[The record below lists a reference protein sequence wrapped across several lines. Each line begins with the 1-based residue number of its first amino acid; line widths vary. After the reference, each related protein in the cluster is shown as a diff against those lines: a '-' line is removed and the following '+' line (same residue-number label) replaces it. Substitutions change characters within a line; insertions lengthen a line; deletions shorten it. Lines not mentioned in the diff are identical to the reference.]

1 MENTDTNKQKID
13 FLAIGDIVTD
23 AFIRLKDAEAY
34 CDLDHDSCKLCVR
47 FGDKVPFESV
57 TICHAVGNSP
67 NAAVSASRI
76 GLNTSLL
83 AVVGNDDEGKVCLET
98 LKNNNIDTTYIN
110 TDPILPTNYHYVLWY
125 GTDRTIL
132 IKHAEY
138 ARTMP
143 ENLPEIGWIYLSSL
157 GQNTE
162 EFHHEIAQYV
172 KNHPETKLAFQP
184 GTFQMSL
191 GTDKLA
197 DLYKNTE
204 IFFCNKQEAEKILKL
219 SQGIQ
224 ESEPKILIQKLHDLG
239 PKYVVMTDGV
249 NGLYGS
255 DGVNV
260 YQLPAYPD
268 VAPPLERTGAG
279 DATSS
284 TITSMLAIG
293 KSFEEALLYGP
304 INGMNVVQHIGAQEG
319 LLPLSKIEEY
329 LKNAPE
335 NYKLT
340 KI

>member
-1 MENTDTNKQKID
+1 MEKID

-23 AFIRLKDAEAY
+23 AFIKLQDAEAY
-34 CDLDHDSCKLCVR
+34 CDLDHENCKLCVR

-67 NAAVSASRI
+67 NAAVASARM
-76 GLNTSLL
+76 GLKTSLL
-83 AVVGNDDEGKVCLET
+83 AVVGNDDEGKICLDT
-98 LKNNNIDTTYIN
+98 LNKNGVDTTYVN
-110 TDPILPTNYHYVLWY
+110 TDPALPTNYHYVLWY

-138 ARTMP
+138 VRTMP
-143 ENLPEIGWIYLSSL
+143 ASLPPVGWIYLSSL

-162 EFHHEIAQYV
+162 SFHHEIAQYIQ
-172 KNHPETKLAFQP
+172 NHPETKLAFQP

-191 GTDKLA
+191 GIEKLK
-197 DLYKNTE
+197 DLYENTE

-219 SQGIQ
+219 SDT
-224 ESEPKILIQKLHDLG
+224 EPKVLVAKLHDLG
-239 PKYVVMTDGV
+239 PKKVVMTDGV
-249 NGLYGS
+249 NGLYAS
-255 DGVNV
+255 DSVNV
-260 YQLPAYPD
+260 YHLSVYPD
-268 VAPPLERTGAG
+268 IAPPVERTGAG

-284 TITSMLAIG
+284 TITAMLATG

-304 INGMNVVQHIGAQEG
+304 INSMNVVQHIGAQEG

-329 LKNAPE
+329 LKNTPE
-335 NYKLT
+335 NYKLS

>member
-1 MENTDTNKQKID
+1 MENTDENKQKID

-23 AFIRLKDAEAY
+23 AFIKLQDAEAY
-34 CDLDHDSCKLCVR
+34 CDLDKDNCKLCMR

-57 TICHAVGNSP
+57 TVCHAVGNSP
-67 NAAVSASRI
+67 NAAVSAARI
-76 GLNTSLL
+76 GLKTSLL
-83 AVVGNDDEGKVCLET
+83 AVVGNDEEGQVCLKT
-98 LKNNNIDTTYIN
+98 LKNNNVDTTYVA
-110 TDPILPTNYHYVLWY
+110 TDPSLPTNYHYVLWF

-138 ARTMP
+138 VRSIP
-143 ENLPEIGWIYLSSL
+143 KNLPPIAWVYLSSL
-157 GQNTE
+157 GKNTE
-162 EFHHEIAQYV
+162 AFHNEIAQYIESR
-172 KNHPETKLAFQP
+172 PETKLAFQP

-191 GTDKLA
+191 GTDKLV

-204 IFFCNKQEAEKILKL
+204 IFFCNKQEAERILKL
-219 SQGIQ
+219 GDT
-224 ESEPKILIQKLHDLG
+224 EPKVLIQKLHELG
-239 PKYVVMTDGV
+239 PKYVVVTDGI

-255 DGVNV
+255 NGVDA
-260 YQLPAYPD
+260 YYLPAYPD
-268 VAPPLERTGAG
+268 IAPPVERTGAG

-284 TITSMLAIG
+284 TITSMLAMG
-293 KSFEEALLYGP
+293 KTFEEALLYGP
-304 INGMNVVQHIGAQEG
+304 INAMNVVQHVGAQEG

>member
-1 MENTDTNKQKID
+1 MNEKID

-23 AFIRLKDAEAY
+23 AFIKLQDAETY
-34 CDLDHDSCKLCVR
+34 CDLDRDNCKLCVR

-67 NAAVSASRI
+67 NASVAAARI
-76 GLNTSLL
+76 GLKTSLL
-83 AVVGNDDEGKVCLET
+83 AVVGNDDEGKVCLDT
-98 LKNNNIDTTYIN
+98 LKKNGVDTTYVN
-110 TDPILPTNYHYVLWY
+110 TDPTLPTNYHYVLWY

-138 ARTMP
+138 TRSMP
-143 ENLPEIGWIYLSSL
+143 ANLPPVGWIYLSSL

-162 EFHHEIAQYV
+162 SFHHEIAQYV
-172 KNHPETKLAFQP
+172 QNNPETKLAFQP

-191 GTDKLA
+191 GTEKLA

-204 IFFCNKQEAEKILKL
+204 LFFCNKQEAERILKL
-219 SQGIQ
+219 GDT
-224 ESEPKILIQKLHDLG
+224 EPKILISKLHELG
-239 PKYVVMTDGV
+239 PKHIVMTDGV
-249 NGLYGS
+249 NGLYAS

-268 VAPPLERTGAG
+268 IAPAVERTGAG
-279 DATSS
+279 DSTSA
-284 TITSMLAIG
+284 TITSMLAMG

-304 INGMNVVQHIGAQEG
+304 INSMNVVQHIGAQEG

-329 LKNAPE
+329 LQNAPE

>member
-1 MENTDTNKQKID
+1 MNEKID

-23 AFIRLKDAEAY
+23 AFIKLQDAEAY
-34 CDLDHDSCKLCVR
+34 CDLDRDNCKLCVR

-57 TICHAVGNSP
+57 TVCHAVGNSP
-67 NAAVSASRI
+67 NAAVAAARI
-76 GLNTSLL
+76 GLKTSLL
-83 AVVGNDDEGKVCLET
+83 AVVGNDEEGKICLDT
-98 LKNNNIDTTYIN
+98 LNKNGIDTTYVN
-110 TDPILPTNYHYVLWY
+110 TDPSLPTNYHYVLWY

-143 ENLPEIGWIYLSSL
+143 TSLPPVGWIYLSSL

-162 EFHHEIAQYV
+162 TFHHEIAEYV
-172 KNHPETKLAFQP
+172 QNHPDTKLAFQP

-191 GTDKLA
+191 GTEKLA
-197 DLYKNTE
+197 DLYKNTD
-204 IFFCNKQEAEKILKL
+204 IFFCNKQEAERILKL
-219 SQGIQ
+219 GDTDVKTLV
-224 ESEPKILIQKLHDLG
+224 EKLHALG
-239 PKYVVMTDGV
+239 PKMVVMTDGV
-249 NGLYGS
+249 NGLYAS
-255 DGVNV
+255 DGTSV

-268 VAPPLERTGAG
+268 IAAPVERTGAG
-279 DATSS
+279 DSTSA

-293 KSFEEALLYGP
+293 KTFEEALLYGP
-304 INGMNVVQHIGAQEG
+304 INSMNVVQHIGAQDG

-329 LKNAPE
+329 LQNAPE